1 MSMQTEIAVLPTCVL
16 LSVKGGFRHADRAE
30 FAAAIDRALH
40 PGCTRVLLDLREVHF
55 IDSAALSVLAMTHQQ
70 LKRRQVEFGLL
81 KPTAQVLRL
90 LTISGIPNIIPI
102 YRTELERSTPNA
114 A

>member
-1 MSMQTEIAVLPTCVL
+1 METETVVLPTCVL

-30 FAAAIDRALH
+30 FTAAVDRALH
-40 PGCTRVLLDLREVHF
+40 PGCTKVLLDLREVSF
-55 IDSAALSVLAMTHQQ
+55 VDSTALGVLAMVYHQ

-81 KPTAQVLRL
+81 RPTDTVRRL
-90 LTISGIPNIIPI
+90 LTISGIPKIITIYDHEPDAIIPH
-102 YRTELERSTPNA
+102 A